1 MDNRVKLDKP
11 NNFLISVNNQK
22 VTKEGVKNFF
32 KNIVSKKS
40 QEILKKIPRK
50 QKEKKDIIAA
60 AYKDIAKLFPPLL
73 KPENE
78 QSELKT
84 QKSE

>member
-11 NNFLISVNNQK
+11 NNFLISVDNQK
-22 VTKEGVKNFF
+22 VTKEGVK
-32 KNIVSKKS
+32 IVSKKS